1 MAVTAAET
9 RVFLQR
15 RDDERRAH
23 VDARTER
30 LRALLPTAAE
40 RLRGE
45 FGATEVWAFGSLTT
59 GHAHAESD
67 VDLAVRGVSA
77 RDYFVALAALG
88 DLFGTD
94 VDLVALETAV
104 PALAARVTRE
114 GEPL

>member
-1 MAVTAAET
+1 MTVTAAET

-23 VDARTER
+23 VEARTAR

-59 GHAHAESD
+59 GRAHAQSD
-67 VDLAVRGVSA
+67 VDLAVRGVGA
-77 RDYFVALAALG
+77 GDYFVALAALA
-88 DLFGTD
+88 DLFGAD
-94 VDLVALETAV
+94 VDLVALETALPSLV
-104 PALAARVTRE
+104 ARVLRE
-114 GEPL
+114 GVPL